1 MHTDYYLR
9 FDDEETM
16 RSVLF
21 EKVPTKFEPGETP
34 EDEPVAVEWEDRQRF
49 RNTDIIGLIVDQPGT
64 YSEEGEEINP
74 PTYVDGVH
82 ANIRMLDSEEDQVS
96 IIESYTIETPNTPA
110 RVWA

>member
-1 MHTDYYLR
+1 
-9 FDDEETM
+9 M

-49 RNTDIIGLIVDQPGT
+49 RNTDIIGLIVDQPGA

-82 ANIRMLDSEEDQVS
+82 ANIRMLDSEEDQVA

>member
-1 MHTDYYLR
+1 MFTDYYLR

-16 RSVLF
+16 RSVLY

-64 YSEEGEEINP
+64 YSDEGEEITP
-74 PTYVDGVH
+74 PTYVAGVH
-82 ANIRMLDSEEDQVS
+82 ANIRVLDSEDAS
-96 IIESYTIETPNTPA
+96 ILNDYTIETPNTPA